1 LTTLSAL
8 NRNFDAL
15 AHSRRLRSRDSRE
28 AFVLGL
34 LARFASFRF
43 VLEALVVEEYL
54 LSSSPDKVLVTIYA
68 SYCTVLILTIEIRF
82 QSGRGFHL
90 CHDLTPSGPL
100 NLETTFRRGI
110 KNHAP
115 KTGHADDWSTNEAR
129 FQPVSG
135 CCLANWYITMAKLCQ
150 GKTRKIGFGAIW
162 VTSPL
167 VATLT

>member
-15 AHSRRLRSRDSRE
+15 AHSRRLRSRDGRE

-54 LSSSPDKVLVTIYA
+54 LSGSPDKVLVTIYA

-100 NLETTFRRGI
+100 NLETTLPAGN

-115 KTGHADDWSTNEAR
+115 KTGHVDDWSTNEAR
-129 FQPVSG
+129 FQPAVG

-150 GKTRKIGFGAIW
+150 GKTCKIVAVQFGPILPI
-162 VTSPL
+162 VS
-167 VATLT
+167 TLT